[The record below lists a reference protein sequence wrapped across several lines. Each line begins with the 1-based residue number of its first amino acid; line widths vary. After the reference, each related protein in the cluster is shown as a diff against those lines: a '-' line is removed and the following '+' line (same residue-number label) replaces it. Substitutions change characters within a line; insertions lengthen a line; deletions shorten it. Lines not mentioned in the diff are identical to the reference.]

1 MLFIS
6 ALGVFMIKKIKTFM
20 SKIKIYTTPYCPF
33 CLKIKNLMKKKKI
46 FFEEIDLSIKP
57 EKFEEMISKS
67 NGARTVPQ
75 MFINETHIGDC
86 DYVHELDN
94 KGQLD
99 KILGI

>member
-1 MLFIS
+1 M
-6 ALGVFMIKKIKTFM
+6 K
-20 SKIKIYTTPYCPF
+20 KIKIYTTPYCYF
-33 CLKIKNLMKKKKI
+33 CMRNKSLMKKKKI
-46 FFEEIDLSIKP
+46 SYEEIDLSANP
-57 EKFEEMISKS
+57 EKFDEMISNS

-75 MFINETHIGDC
+75 MFVNETHIGDC

>member
-1 MLFIS
+1 MWFKS
-6 ALGVFMIKKIKTFM
+6 
-20 SKIKIYTTPYCPF
+20 
-33 CLKIKNLMKKKKI
+33 LMKKKKI
-46 FFEEIDLSIKP
+46 SYEEIDLSANP
-57 EKFEEMISKS
+57 EKFDEMISNS

-75 MFINETHIGDC
+75 MFVNETHIGDC